1 MNKSRQNNLVWRS
14 KFTQK
19 HKHLKQI
26 GQGIHILDKITFWL
40 DDNIDFL
47 FKKYKSSASPLQLS
61 KKKTLGGFDNHEEK
75 EKQIFMNLLISKAE
89 DVLLRKRQRARKKK
103 VNFIKDIID
112 PRQDVIY
119 EIKS

>member
-1 MNKSRQNNLVWRS
+1 
-14 KFTQK
+14 
-19 HKHLKQI
+19 
-26 GQGIHILDKITFWL
+26 
-40 DDNIDFL
+40 
-47 FKKYKSSASPLQLS
+47 LQLS

-119 EIKS
+119 EIKSKKINRLIEFDMKFFGVGRN